1 MFKNLDSSDVSIQAF
16 KAHKNFT
23 FTNNDSGSGVYL
35 VKARSGSQ
43 YNYISSSD
51 AITTVDTYN
60 FFGLPTWHMIN
71 QSYYIDHATS
81 SYSPTETI
89 RELNTSASVISV
101 AREVFGEEI
110 KPGTL
115 DLSLTIGSTSFTI
128 KDDEDGNLYDNAHS
142 ASFAAYKSS
151 SFDRGQGVAANGSG
165 SDVGNIFYNRG
176 LIVLTDTGSYTNDL
190 SEFIL
195 KYKSTQTIY
204 EHEYRVT
211 AKPNE
216 FNTSTNISL
225 TADRSGSI
233 TIFNGAVS
241 ASNFFPPSHLPT
253 GQGTGSYNSTY
264 NAATESLSLVTG
276 SEFSPFVTNVGL
288 YDQFGQ
294 LLAHAKMAKPIK
306 LSKEIDTTF
315 VYFFSRRFFCASIQK

>member
-71 QSYYIDHATS
+71 QSYYTDHATS

-190 SEFIL
+190 SEFTL

-233 TIFNGAVS
+233 TILNGAVS

-315 VYFFSRRFFCASIQK
+315 VVRFDI

>member
-71 QSYYIDHATS
+71 QSYYTDHATS

-190 SEFIL
+190 SEFTL

-233 TIFNGAVS
+233 TILSGAVS

-315 VYFFSRRFFCASIQK
+315 VVRFDI

>member
-71 QSYYIDHATS
+71 QSYYTDHATS
-81 SYSPTETI
+81 SLSPTKGI

-190 SEFIL
+190 SEFTL

-233 TIFNGAVS
+233 TILSGAVS
-241 ASNFFPPSHLPT
+241 ASNYFPPSHLPT
-253 GQGTGSYNSTY
+253 GQGTGSYATVY

-315 VYFFSRRFFCASIQK
+315 VVRFDI

>member
-71 QSYYIDHATS
+71 QSYYTDHATS

-190 SEFIL
+190 SEFTL

-264 NAATESLSLVTG
+264 NAATESLSIVTG

-315 VYFFSRRFFCASIQK
+315 VVRFDI

>member
-71 QSYYIDHATS
+71 QSYYTDHATS
-81 SYSPTETI
+81 SLSPTEAI

-190 SEFIL
+190 SEFTL

-233 TIFNGAVS
+233 TILSGAVS
-241 ASNFFPPSHLPT
+241 ASNYFPPSHLPT
-253 GQGTGSYNSTY
+253 GQGTGSYATVY

-315 VYFFSRRFFCASIQK
+315 VVRFDI

>member
-1 MFKNLDSSDVSIQAF
+1 
-16 KAHKNFT
+16 
-23 FTNNDSGSGVYL
+23 
-35 VKARSGSQ
+35 
-43 YNYISSSD
+43 
-51 AITTVDTYN
+51 
-60 FFGLPTWHMIN
+60 
-71 QSYYIDHATS
+71 
-81 SYSPTETI
+81 
-89 RELNTSASVISV
+89 
-101 AREVFGEEI
+101 
-110 KPGTL
+110 
-115 DLSLTIGSTSFTI
+115 
-128 KDDEDGNLYDNAHS
+128 
-142 ASFAAYKSS
+142 
-151 SFDRGQGVAANGSG
+151 
-165 SDVGNIFYNRG
+165 
-176 LIVLTDTGSYTNDL
+176 LTDTGSYTNDL
-190 SEFIL
+190 SEFTL

-241 ASNFFPPSHLPT
+241 ASNYFPPSHLPT

-315 VYFFSRRFFCASIQK
+315 VVRFDI

>member
-51 AITTVDTYN
+51 AITTIDTYN

-190 SEFIL
+190 SEFTL

-315 VYFFSRRFFCASIQK
+315 VVRFDI

>member
-71 QSYYIDHATS
+71 QSYYTDHATS

-190 SEFIL
+190 SEFTL

-233 TIFNGAVS
+233 TILSGAVS
-241 ASNFFPPSHLPT
+241 ASNYFPPSHLPT
-253 GQGTGSYNSTY
+253 GQGTGSYATVY

-315 VYFFSRRFFCASIQK
+315 VVRFDI

>member
-23 FTNNDSGSGVYL
+23 FNNNDSGSGVYL

-43 YNYISSSD
+43 FNYISSSD
-51 AITTVDTYN
+51 AITSVGTYN

-71 QSYYIDHATS
+71 QSYYADHVTS
-81 SYSPTETI
+81 SYSPTENI

-151 SFDRGQGVAANGSG
+151 SFDRAQGVSANGSG
-165 SDVGNIFYNRG
+165 SDVGNVFYNRG

-190 SEFIL
+190 SEFTL

-211 AKPNE
+211 VKPNE

-225 TADRSGSI
+225 TADRSGSF
-233 TIFNGAVS
+233 TLPLGTVS
-241 ASNFFPPSHLPT
+241 MSNFFPPSHLPT
-253 GQGTGSYNSTY
+253 GLGTGSYATFY
-264 NAATESLSLVTG
+264 NAATEAEPFTTH
-276 SEFSPFVTNVGL
+276 SEFRPYVSEIGL
-288 YDQFGQ
+288 YNENSE
-294 LLAHAKMAKPIK
+294 LLIHGKLAKPIR
-306 LSKEIDTTF
+306 LSDDLETTF
-315 VYFFSRRFFCASIQK
+315 IVRFDV

>member
-71 QSYYIDHATS
+71 QSYYTDHATS

-142 ASFAAYKSS
+142 ASFAAYK
-151 SFDRGQGVAANGSG
+151 
-165 SDVGNIFYNRG
+165 
-176 LIVLTDTGSYTNDL
+176 
-190 SEFIL
+190 
-195 KYKSTQTIY
+195 
-204 EHEYRVT
+204 
-211 AKPNE
+211 
-216 FNTSTNISL
+216 
-225 TADRSGSI
+225 
-233 TIFNGAVS
+233 
-241 ASNFFPPSHLPT
+241 
-253 GQGTGSYNSTY
+253 
-264 NAATESLSLVTG
+264 
-276 SEFSPFVTNVGL
+276 
-288 YDQFGQ
+288 
-294 LLAHAKMAKPIK
+294 
-306 LSKEIDTTF
+306 
-315 VYFFSRRFFCASIQK
+315 

>member
-71 QSYYIDHATS
+71 QSYYTDHATS
-81 SYSPTETI
+81 SLSPTEAI

-190 SEFIL
+190 SEFTL

-315 VYFFSRRFFCASIQK
+315 VVRFDI

>member
-190 SEFIL
+190 SEFTL

-233 TIFNGAVS
+233 TILSGAVS
-241 ASNFFPPSHLPT
+241 ASNYFPPSHLPT
-253 GQGTGSYNSTY
+253 GQGTGSYATVY

-315 VYFFSRRFFCASIQK
+315 VVRFDI

>member
-23 FTNNDSGSGVYL
+23 FNNNDSGSGVYL

-43 YNYISSSD
+43 FNYISSSD
-51 AITTVDTYN
+51 AITSVGTYN

-71 QSYYIDHATS
+71 QSYYADHVTS
-81 SYSPTETI
+81 SYSPTENI

-151 SFDRGQGVAANGSG
+151 SFDRAQGVSANGSG

-190 SEFIL
+190 SEFTL

-253 GQGTGSYNSTY
+253 GQGTGSYATFY

-276 SEFSPFVTNVGL
+276 SEFSPFVTNIGL

-294 LLAHAKMAKPIK
+294 LIAHAKTAKPIK
-306 LSKEIDTTF
+306 LSKEINTTF
-315 VYFFSRRFFCASIQK
+315 VVRFDT

>member
-71 QSYYIDHATS
+71 QSYYTDHATS

-190 SEFIL
+190 SEFTL

-253 GQGTGSYNSTY
+253 GQGTGSYATTY

-315 VYFFSRRFFCASIQK
+315 VVRFDI

>member
-71 QSYYIDHATS
+71 QSYYTDHATS

-176 LIVLTDTGSYTNDL
+176 LIILTDTGSYTNDL
-190 SEFIL
+190 SEFTL

-253 GQGTGSYNSTY
+253 GQGTGSYATFY

-315 VYFFSRRFFCASIQK
+315 VVRFDI

>member
-71 QSYYIDHATS
+71 QSYYTDHATS
-81 SYSPTETI
+81 SLSPTKGI

-190 SEFIL
+190 SEFTL

-315 VYFFSRRFFCASIQK
+315 VVRFDI

>member
-190 SEFIL
+190 SEFTL

-264 NAATESLSLVTG
+264 NAATESLSIVTG

-315 VYFFSRRFFCASIQK
+315 VVRFDI

>member
-71 QSYYIDHATS
+71 QSYYTDHATS
-81 SYSPTETI
+81 SLSPTEAI

-190 SEFIL
+190 SEFTL

-233 TIFNGAVS
+233 TILSGAVS

-315 VYFFSRRFFCASIQK
+315 VVRFDI

>member
-71 QSYYIDHATS
+71 QSYYTDHATS
-81 SYSPTETI
+81 SLSPTKGI

-190 SEFIL
+190 SEFTL

-233 TIFNGAVS
+233 TILNGAVS

-315 VYFFSRRFFCASIQK
+315 VVRFDI

>member
-23 FTNNDSGSGVYL
+23 FNNNDSGSGVYL

-71 QSYYIDHATS
+71 QSYYTDHATS

-190 SEFIL
+190 SEFTL

-264 NAATESLSLVTG
+264 NAATESLSIVTG

-315 VYFFSRRFFCASIQK
+315 VVRFDI

>member
-16 KAHKNFT
+16 KAHKNFI

-190 SEFIL
+190 SEFTL

-315 VYFFSRRFFCASIQK
+315 VVRFDI

>member
-71 QSYYIDHATS
+71 QSYYTDHATS

-190 SEFIL
+190 SEFTL

-233 TIFNGAVS
+233 TILNGVVS

-315 VYFFSRRFFCASIQK
+315 VVRFDI

>member
-71 QSYYIDHATS
+71 QSYYTDHATS

-264 NAATESLSLVTG
+264 NAATESLSIVTG

-315 VYFFSRRFFCASIQK
+315 VVRFDI

>member
-71 QSYYIDHATS
+71 QSYYTDHATS

-190 SEFIL
+190 SEFTL

-204 EHEYRVT
+204 EHEYRVI

-315 VYFFSRRFFCASIQK
+315 VVRFDI

>member
-1 MFKNLDSSDVSIQAF
+1 
-16 KAHKNFT
+16 
-23 FTNNDSGSGVYL
+23 
-35 VKARSGSQ
+35 
-43 YNYISSSD
+43 
-51 AITTVDTYN
+51 
-60 FFGLPTWHMIN
+60 MIN

-190 SEFIL
+190 SEFTL

-315 VYFFSRRFFCASIQK
+315 VVRFDI

>member
-190 SEFIL
+190 SEFTL

-315 VYFFSRRFFCASIQK
+315 VVRFDI

>member
-71 QSYYIDHATS
+71 QSYYTDHATS
-81 SYSPTETI
+81 SLSPTKGI

-190 SEFIL
+190 SEFTL

-233 TIFNGAVS
+233 TILDGAVS
-241 ASNFFPPSHLPT
+241 ASNYFPPSHLPT

-315 VYFFSRRFFCASIQK
+315 VVRFDI

>member
-23 FTNNDSGSGVYL
+23 FNNNDSGSGVYL

-43 YNYISSSD
+43 FNYISSSD
-51 AITTVDTYN
+51 AITSVGTYN

-71 QSYYIDHATS
+71 QSYYADHVTS
-81 SYSPTETI
+81 SYSPTENI

-151 SFDRGQGVAANGSG
+151 SFDRAQGVSANGSG
-165 SDVGNIFYNRG
+165 SDVGNVFYNRG

-190 SEFIL
+190 SEFTL

-276 SEFSPFVTNVGL
+276 SEFSPFVTNIGL

-294 LLAHAKMAKPIK
+294 LIAHAKTAKPIK
-306 LSKEIDTTF
+306 LSKEINTTF
-315 VYFFSRRFFCASIQK
+315 VVRFDT

>member
-315 VYFFSRRFFCASIQK
+315 VVRFDI

>member
-81 SYSPTETI
+81 SLSPTKGI

-190 SEFIL
+190 SEFTL

-253 GQGTGSYNSTY
+253 GQGTGSYATVY

-315 VYFFSRRFFCASIQK
+315 VVRFDI

>member
-23 FTNNDSGSGVYL
+23 FNNNDSGSGVYL

-71 QSYYIDHATS
+71 QSYYTDHATS

-190 SEFIL
+190 SEFTL

-315 VYFFSRRFFCASIQK
+315 VVRFDI

>member
-71 QSYYIDHATS
+71 QSYYTDHATS

-190 SEFIL
+190 SEFTL

-315 VYFFSRRFFCASIQK
+315 VVRFDI